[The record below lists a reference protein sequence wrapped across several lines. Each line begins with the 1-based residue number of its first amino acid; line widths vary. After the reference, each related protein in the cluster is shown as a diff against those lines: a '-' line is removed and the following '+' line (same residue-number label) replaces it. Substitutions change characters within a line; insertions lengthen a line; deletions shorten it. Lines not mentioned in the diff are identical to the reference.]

1 MYKTNSWQPTPY
13 ATNAAVTEEEY
24 LQMLDVRLTNTER
37 FYKFLEDCNTKGI
50 AYRKGNLFPTLSQLA
65 AYCGVSVSTVY
76 RIAIRKT
83 KKPKAETLTVLLLI
97 CCIEISPGKIDP
109 HDLFT
114 ERKQRLQDA
123 DDWLSGEVADRGSI
137 IEALEKGIKIRKAM
151 LAKKQQC
158 YLDHLRYKQGM
169 RP

>member
-1 MYKTNSWQPTPY
+1 MYKMNSWQPATY
-13 ATNAAVTEEEY
+13 ATNAAVSEEEY

-65 AYCGVSVSTVY
+65 EYCGVSVSTVY
-76 RIAIRKT
+76 RIATRKT

-137 IEALEKGIKIRKAM
+137 IEALEKGIKIRKPR

>member
-1 MYKTNSWQPTPY
+1 MSKMNSWQP
-13 ATNAAVTEEEY
+13 ATHSTTDAITEEEY

-83 KKPKAETLTVLLLI
+83 KKPKVETRTVLLLI

-123 DDWLSGEVADRGSI
+123 DHWLSGEVADRGSI
-137 IEALEKGIKIRKAM
+137 IEARD
-151 LAKKQQC
+151 QNS
-158 YLDHLRYKQGM
+158 DT
-169 RP
+169 